1 MRASPPEKLEAPQSP
16 VAGQSVP
23 KPRSAGEVLA
33 STRSRT
39 CAARHF
45 KVLNLKQSVKRAE
58 KSPEKA
64 VISGRLPGGVLEE
77 VSRSSERKAAP
88 VKDLREVEAMSESP
102 RSVPKRTPRQT
113 VPPELQ
119 RLPRPTLPN
128 PARRKTIAFTTQSSP
143 RLSTP
148 SLNVSHA
155 PRISPRVVPKRQ
167 SLGSQSE
174 RFSIGALRPGP
185 LGFQGAV
192 VPSWARTEAGLSPS
206 KKLLAHS
213 AATSL
218 QRAFR
223 IWWFRK
229 FSSSGPRGFQAL
241 RDAVIYL
248 QRWWRS
254 THRRRQRHIELKKT
268 WKKMAIRM
276 LLRDDAALVLQSF
289 WQMVQVRYWLRGV
302 RWAVRLI
309 QAAWRRVMLV
319 VHTSQKKYGMAKLF
333 SWHRRWSARAQLITG
348 IRKFHLIQYE
358 AARSIQSLWR
368 GRRTRHAFEES
379 RDRLER
385 ARERREIIRRKAQ
398 LCDVR
403 ALKKTERRREE
414 DVKAPAVAAVQPRS
428 RRLSYGQSRLDA
440 SPRGSH
446 QARLNGTVSMT
457 AFPSSL
463 TSNRTPA
470 PQSLIRDL
478 TSRGCLSSMPRASPF
493 SQLLGHSDLDAVTNW
508 LSGAS
513 KSLASESFQEHFH
526 RGRSFKSCAWSVV
539 VRRQPL
545 TVA

>member
-1 MRASPPEKLEAPQSP
+1 MRASPPEIEKVEAPQSP
-16 VAGQSVP
+16 AAGQSVP
-23 KPRSAGEVLA
+23 KPRRAGEVLA

-45 KVLNLKQSVKRAE
+45 KVLNFKQSVKRAE
-58 KSPEKA
+58 KWPEKAA

-77 VSRSSERKAAP
+77 VARSSERQKAA
-88 VKDLREVEAMSESP
+88 VREVEPVGPRSESP

-113 VPPELQ
+113 VPPLEVQ
-119 RLPRPTLPN
+119 RLPRPTLPY
-128 PARRKTIAFTTQSSP
+128 PARRKTIAFSAQSSP
-143 RLSTP
+143 RLSHP
-148 SLNVSHA
+148 SQNVSHT

-167 SLGSQSE
+167 SLASQSE
-174 RFSIGALRPGP
+174 RAIGALCVPGP
-185 LGFQGAV
+185 GFQGAL

-213 AATSL
+213 AATTL
-218 QRAFR
+218 QRAYR

-254 THRRRQRHIELKKT
+254 THRRQQRHIELKKT

-276 LLRDDAALVLQSF
+276 LLRDDAALVVQSF
-289 WQMVQVRYWLRGV
+289 WHMVQVRYWLRGV
-302 RWAVRLI
+302 LWAVRLI
-309 QAAWRRVMLV
+309 QATWRRVMLV
-319 VHTSQKKYGMAKLF
+319 VHRSQKKYGMAKLF
-333 SWHRRWSARAQLITG
+333 SWHRRWSARVRLITG
-348 IRKFHLIQYE
+348 IRKLHLIQYE

-368 GRRTRHAFEES
+368 GRRIRHAFEES

-385 ARERREIIRRKAQ
+385 ARERREILRRKAQ

-403 ALKKTERRREE
+403 SLKKPTERRDRREE
-414 DVKAPAVAAVQPRS
+414 VKPPATGVQQRS
-428 RRLSYGQSRLDA
+428 RRLSGQSRLDA
-440 SPRGSH
+440 SPRGS

-457 AFPSSL
+457 AIP
-463 TSNRTPA
+463 TSRTPA

-478 TSRGCLSSMPRASPF
+478 TSRGCLSSRPRASPF
-493 SQLLGHSDLDAVTNW
+493 AQALGSSDLDAVTNW

-513 KSLASESFQEHFH
+513 SIAL
-526 RGRSFKSCAWSVV
+526 
-539 VRRQPL
+539 
-545 TVA
+545 